1 MAVVGKKVEMLP
13 VADKEAVV
21 MEWMKRM
28 RRNAYPL
35 FLDIW
40 NLIFDVLMK
49 NIRKKFQNDEK

>member
-1 MAVVGKKVEMLP
+1 MAVAGKKVEMLP

-49 NIRKKFQNDEK
+49 NIRKKLQNDEK

>member
-1 MAVVGKKVEMLP
+1 MAVAGKKVEMLP

-21 MEWMKRM
+21 MDWMKRM

-49 NIRKKFQNDEK
+49 NIRKKLQNDEK